1 MSEHKSQKRWVRW
14 AVPTLVGFI
23 ALGVGF
29 NAGQD
34 ETPASVTTDTGNQAI
49 RPDETPEPITKTVTE
64 EVTPQEC
71 LDALDDAEDIA
82 HISGRFAHVASAY
95 PTMVSDAAVAGSTY
109 DTDAMNDIADRM
121 DESTTKILGL
131 NDQLESEVSSYNV
144 NASACRAA
152 DNGAV

>member
-1 MSEHKSQKRWVRW
+1 MSEHKSQKRRW
-14 AVPTLVGFI
+14 IVPLIVGVVAVFI
-23 ALGVGF
+23 GYA
-29 NAGQD
+29 AGEDAAQ
-34 ETPASVTTDTGNQAI
+34 EEFQSSSVQATTQ
-49 RPDETPEPITKTVTE
+49 PDETPEPITKTVTE

-131 NDQLESEVSSYNV
+131 NDKLESEVSSYNV
-144 NASACRAA
+144 NSSACRAA
-152 DNGAV
+152 DNGAA

>member
-34 ETPASVTTDTGNQAI
+34 ETQVQTKTVQA
-49 RPDETPEPITKTVTE
+49 DETPEPITKTVTE

-131 NDQLESEVSSYNV
+131 NDKLESEVSSYNV
-144 NASACRAA
+144 NSSACRAA
-152 DNGAV
+152 DNGAA

>member
-34 ETPASVTTDTGNQAI
+34 TPPASVTTDTVQTTQA
-49 RPDETPEPITKTVTE
+49 DETPEPKTVTE

-131 NDQLESEVSSYNV
+131 NDELESEVSSYNV

-152 DNGAV
+152 DNGAA